1 MSNLI
6 FIETKKKDQGK
17 ETIDQVLK
25 REAYWRAN
33 GTGGRANT
41 CEGLKWKLY

>member
-6 FIETKKKDQGK
+6 FIETKKKDHEV

-25 REAYWRAN
+25 REAYWREH

-41 CEGLKWKLY
+41 CEDLKWKIY